1 MDYPMIKEDHYG
13 RKPLRRGPC
22 LRANTPDGPRSL
34 ADQAVLVSGLR
45 CLVLDGVRSETA
57 SAVWKALASDL
68 AASGTGG
75 LLLPSP
81 DRAGRW
87 DGLLTEGWLLLAGTV
102 PLGPSAW
109 TAASHTGRPPVL
121 HSAEALRA
129 AVPLRQIANE
139 ARRQGR
145 AYLSVAAAA
154 AAICRAAV
162 NRAADHRKIQRLAER
177 LVRRDLRTATNG
189 GGRVWEGYFTAI
201 GGDASPLGS
210 CRQAGRSP
218 GWRTHTVPF
227 SGELLTLLADA
238 GAQLGLT
245 VVRCRC
251 PLFPDGEPEHLFFP
265 EAGVVYLTANGF
277 HLPEQE
283 PVRVVNAR
291 RFTAPEEMRRP
302 QGPAAGEQA
311 AAASS
316 AGRSGPL
323 PAGGRRCRRCA
334 GAGCCCPPLRKH
346 PRRQP
351 GGCASSQGCKRR
363 PDCGT

>member
-1 MDYPMIKEDHYG
+1 MDEN
-13 RKPLRRGPC
+13 LWRRGPC

-34 ADQAVLVSGLR
+34 ADRAVLVSGLR

-177 LVRRDLRTATNG
+177 LVRRDLRTATSG

-201 GGDASPLGS
+201 GGDGITLGELP
-210 CRQAGRSP
+210 P
-218 GWRTHTVPF
+218 GWSLTRLEDPYGAF

-265 EAGVVYLTANGF
+265 EAGAVYLTANGF

-291 RFTAPEEMRRP
+291 RFTAPEEMRRLKARLLENKRL
-302 QGPAAGEQA
+302 QRQALAEAARCLREA
-311 AAASS
+311 ADAEDALE
-316 AGRSGPL
+316 RLLL
-323 PAGGRRCRRCA
+323 PASEDTPEETARR
-334 GAGCCCPPLRKH
+334 LRELI
-346 PRRQP
+346 
-351 GGCASSQGCKRR
+351 GL
-363 PDCGT
+363 